1 PELTNQTIS
10 EARMARP
17 PAKELTER
25 ELEIMQVFWKRGPL
39 AVADVQADLKEAGL
53 DRAYTTVA
61 TLVRI
66 LADKG
71 FLEQVNQ
78 ERPFIF
84 RPARSY
90 EDVSGKLLT
99 DLVERV
105 FQGSREKLLVRLL
118 DQKRLSAKERAALEQ
133 VLKGRD
139 KPETKQ

>member
-1 PELTNQTIS
+1 
-10 EARMARP
+10 MARP

-39 AVADVQADLKEAGL
+39 AVADVQLALKQAGL
-53 DRAYTTVA
+53 DRAYTTIA

-118 DQKRLSAKERAALEQ
+118 DQKRLSAKERTALEQ
-133 VLKGRD
+133 LLKGRD
-139 KPETKQ
+139 KPEKKP

>member
-1 PELTNQTIS
+1 
-10 EARMARP
+10 MARP
-17 PAKELTER
+17 PARELTER

-39 AVADVQADLKEAGL
+39 AVADVQADLKQAGL

-78 ERPFIF
+78 ERPFIY
-84 RPARSY
+84 RPARTY
-90 EDVSGKLLT
+90 EEVSGKLLS

-118 DQKRLSAKERAALEQ
+118 DQKRLSAKELAALEQ
-133 VLKGRD
+133 VLKARGT
-139 KPETKQ
+139 PENKR

>member
-1 PELTNQTIS
+1 
-10 EARMARP
+10 MARP

-25 ELEIMQVFWKRGPL
+25 ELEIMQVFWKRGPS
-39 AVADVQADLKEAGL
+39 AVADVQADLKQAGL

-78 ERPFIF
+78 ERPFIY
-84 RPARSY
+84 RPARTY
-90 EDVSGKLLT
+90 EEVSGKLLS

-105 FQGSREKLLVRLL
+105 FQGSREQLLVRLMG
-118 DQKRLSAKERAALEQ
+118 QKKLSAKERAALEQ
-133 VLKGRD
+133 VLGRG
-139 KPETKQ
+139 KPEAKP